1 MSAAPIRVPGR
12 DKEPP
17 FDVAFIRNVIS
28 DLLTASPDEVESDHI
43 EAKSWCRD
51 EKELADKVSD
61 ACACLAN
68 STGGYVFVGVAEDP
82 NVRRRFSPCP
92 HPGITRNWLTT
103 HIQDLNRPPVECW
116 TYDASEILSEVIGTR
131 DCNLFVIQVPQKR
144 CISSHVTHK
153 GISKVRV
160 GKECRTQ
167 FTAEDDRTKAP
178 VPFAS
183 LDDLSLTSIE
193 WGMAQY
199 QKLFKVSTQWSEHS
213 EFLMQTQ
220 LAEPFLQDEEQSPR
234 LRISLAALLLF
245 GKNASLRKYVPFFE
259 TVIKTSSENSR
270 FQQNIVESVR
280 ELCANDGVFKSR
292 LSEIPAEVVRELLV
306 NAYVHRCYR
315 LPGPVVINIADTALE
330 IQSPGELAG
339 GLKVDD
345 LINCVPIYRNLLL
358 SEAARYIGLCDRVGQ
373 GIDLVYKGVLES
385 GLPFPEFESE
395 NDLFTARISLAGSAE
410 FCECI
415 RKRSPALHGL
425 EEIIALRL
433 LWMRESAS
441 FGELCAKMQRKPD
454 SGKRVLDDMERRQM
468 IESIPGSSSYKI
480 ATAVRRDM
488 ETIFQSEQLSL
499 ESMWGYGRPGEPT

>member
-1 MSAAPIRVPGR
+1 MSVAPIRLPGR
-12 DKEPP
+12 EKEPP
-17 FDVAFIRNVIS
+17 FDVEYVRNIIS
-28 DLLTASPDEVESDHI
+28 DLLSATPDEVESDHI

-68 STGGYVFVGVAEDP
+68 STGGYVFVGVAEGP
-82 NVRRRFSPCP
+82 SAGRRFSPCP

-103 HIQDLNRPPVECW
+103 HVQDLNRPPVECW
-116 TYDASEILSEVIGTR
+116 TYDVSDLLSEVIGTPG
-131 DCNLFVIQVPQKR
+131 CNLFAIHVPQKR
-144 CISSHVTHK
+144 CISAHVTHK

-167 FTAEDDRTKAP
+167 FSAEDDRTKAF

-183 LDDLSLTSIE
+183 LEDLSVASIE

-213 EFLMQTQ
+213 DFLIQAQ

-234 LRISLAALLLF
+234 LRISLAAMLLF
-245 GKNASLRKYVPFFE
+245 GKNVSLRRYVPFFE
-259 TVIKTSSENSR
+259 TVAKTSRENIR
-270 FQQNIVESVR
+270 LQQNIVESVR
-280 ELCANDGVFKSR
+280 ELCANDGVFKS
-292 LSEIPAEVVRELLV
+292 LLPQIPADVVRELLV

-315 LPGPVVINIADTALE
+315 LPGPVVINIAESALE

-358 SEAARYIGLCDRVGQ
+358 SEAARYVGLCDKVGQ

-395 NDLFTARISLAGSAE
+395 NDLFTARISLAGSEE

-425 EEIIALRL
+425 EEIIVLRL
-433 LWMRESAS
+433 LWSRESAT
-441 FGELCAKMQRKPD
+441 FEDLCAKMQRKSD
-454 SGKRVLDDMERRQM
+454 SGSRVLEDMSKRMM
-468 IESIPGSSSYKI
+468 IESIPGLSSYRLT
-480 ATAVRRDM
+480 ATVRHDM
-488 ETIFQSEQLSL
+488 ETIFQSEQMSL
-499 ESMWGYGRPGEPT
+499 ESMWGYQRPGRP